1 MSITQSCLGNTTNSF
16 FFNNDLFQDNRV
28 SSGMGGAAS
37 ITSCPDTAV
46 FLSGFVDSDSSMVYN
61 RTWDYRT
68 QARFQNVSFQRNE
81 ALCAQCQGGALH
93 LMFGTVTAKHC
104 RFSGN
109 QVPLAILVERTH
121 AHTHHFPLLI
131 GLALMFQAGS
141 GGAITVEGESTSL
154 SIHNSVFTRNR
165 ASAQGGDVDFESGG
179 TFMLHNVST
188 EVEGAT
194 GPFLVVFQA
203 GLNSSISTTDVA
215 CSPGS
220 VYLDLESSPFVIQ
233 AMPWGKVWALS
244 LLKTCLRCA
253 SGLYAVAGANLRGL
267 ELHNTSCLPCPS
279 AADCSRGGADVY
291 TLPGYWC
298 APTSRSPANALEC
311 RTCPDGYCETDKPR
325 PWHLACV
332 SNRRGTLC
340 GECRAGHGEA
350 FGSEDCVPNTDC
362 SPASGWMLPA
372 LLGIGMCYVGL
383 VLWLPVN
390 HHPLW
395 KSITYFMQTAPL
407 VSSPDNVLMRATMAV
422 FALDPSILGIHV
434 TVCPWAGL
442 TAVEKMAADYV
453 LPAVLLLELAL
464 VLAGHRLLRSLLRLL
479 PPSAARK
486 RSINVAD
493 DEVSHHGAHD
503 ASEYARYAG
512 ALTALVL
519 LMYEGVTSATM
530 DLLNCVPW
538 DGALRL
544 FRAGYIACYVEWQYP
559 LFVLLGGFVVPF
571 PLLLVLLRRWLS
583 SRQRRLGSSAGG
595 WAVLHVLEGPYAR
608 GRTWWESVGML
619 RRLALLAVATFV
631 PDPMWRALGLAG
643 GCFVVLL
650 SHVYLRPC
658 ADRYYGWAETLF
670 LCDLTLVAGLQIPQA
685 TFAALGQPF
694 EGTAAEVVSYLQEAL
709 ALLPLA
715 FCVYVFTR
723 QYGPPLLDWLWRK
736 RCNFFLGSE
745 DAGTEGKEADDQEG
759 RNKPHRRQA
768 ADDDEEERLLSDDG
782 AEHGAEDEDEASMM
796 HRTNEDSPS
805 LAKLVELQVGR
816 FSQYLDATSL

>member
-1 MSITQSCLGNTTNSF
+1 MPVVGTGWEVTPVAGQ
-16 FFNNDLFQDNRV
+16 NRSLV
-28 SSGMGGAAS
+28 TKCS
-37 ITSCPDTAV
+37 SCPT
-46 FLSGFVDSDSSMVYN
+46 GQ
-61 RTWDYRT
+61 YRL
-68 QARFQNVSFQRNE
+68 AG
-81 ALCAQCQGGALH
+81 AQCSRSVPKVTCH
-93 LMFGTVTAKHC
+93 DCPGT
-104 RFSGN
+104 
-109 QVPLAILVERTH
+109 
-121 AHTHHFPLLI
+121 
-131 GLALMFQAGS
+131 
-141 GGAITVEGESTSL
+141 
-154 SIHNSVFTRNR
+154 
-165 ASAQGGDVDFESGG
+165 
-179 TFMLHNVST
+179 
-188 EVEGAT
+188 
-194 GPFLVVFQA
+194 
-203 GLNSSISTTDVA
+203 
-215 CSPGS
+215 
-220 VYLDLESSPFVIQ
+220 
-233 AMPWGKVWALS
+233 
-244 LLKTCLRCA
+244 
-253 SGLYAVAGANLRGL
+253 
-267 ELHNTSCLPCPS
+267 
-279 AADCSRGGADVY
+279 ADCSRGGSRVNA
-291 TLPGYWC
+291 LAGYWC
-298 APTSRSPANALEC
+298 DRTADDPSRLACAV
-311 RTCPDGYCETDKPR
+311 CPDGYCEDDTVG
-325 PWHLACV
+325 PWERACLP
-332 SNRRGTLC
+332 SRQGILC
-340 GECRAGHGEA
+340 GQCVDGHSEVLGAEECAPDAECTAASRWLVPAA
-350 FGSEDCVPNTDC
+350 F
-362 SPASGWMLPA
+362 A
-372 LLGIGMCYVGL
+372 VGL
-383 VLWLPVN
+383 AYVLLVVWLPVN

-395 KSITYFMQTAPL
+395 KSITYFMQTVPL
-407 VSSPDNVLMRATMAV
+407 VSSPDNALLRSTMAV

-434 TVCPWAGL
+434 RACPWAGL

-453 LPAVLLLELAL
+453 LPSVLLVELAVMLAVHWL
-464 VLAGHRLLRSLLRLL
+464 VRWLHERWA
-479 PPSAARK
+479 PSARRDDGGNNDRA
-486 RSINVAD
+486 SINYVEPEHEEGQEED
-493 DEVSHHGAHD
+493 TDSDGHTDGDHHAHG
-503 ASEYARYAG
+503 SEYARYAG

-544 FRAGYIACYVEWQYP
+544 FRAGYVACYVEWQYP

-583 SRQRRLGSSAGG
+583 SRQRRLGSSAEG
-595 WAVLHVLEGPYAR
+595 WAVLHVLEGPDAR